1 MKQSD
6 KARKSQPA
14 VDLAGGPVPAASRA
28 TPPKHDT
35 ESVTNELRALI
46 ATQQIPPGSKLSE
59 LYLAEKYGITRSRVR
74 EVLSALE
81 QRGLVERIPNK
92 GAIVVRLD
100 ISQIFQL
107 YEVRE
112 VLEGL
117 CVRLATLR
125 GDKKKWQGYLK
136 EFSGALEECV
146 NKGDIDQYIASYE
159 RFHADVVASTGNQI
173 LAELLDSIFERT
185 QAVIRRTIILPGR
198 AAQGLKQHQ
207 AVLKAMSEGNAEN
220 AEQMRRETMRSA
232 QSYIERYQKYVL

>member
-1 MKQSD
+1 MRQIRKQTAKQSETQAGPVAA
-6 KARKSQPA
+6 KQSGRAGARKNDA
-14 VDLAGGPVPAASRA
+14 
-28 TPPKHDT
+28 
-35 ESVTNELRALI
+35 ESVTQELRALI
-46 ATQQIPPGSKLSE
+46 ATQEIPPGSKLSE
-59 LYLAEKYGITRSRVR
+59 LYLADKYGIPRSRVR

-117 CVRLATLR
+117 CVRLATKR
-125 GDKKKWQGYLK
+125 GDKKKWQAYLK
-136 EFSGALEECV
+136 EFTGALETYVE
-146 NKGDIDQYIASYE
+146 KGDIDQYIATYE
-159 RFHADVVASTGNQI
+159 RFHADVVASTGNHI

-207 AVLKAMSEGNAEN
+207 EVLKAMSEGNAEE

-232 QSYIERYQKYVL
+232 QSYIEKYQKYVL